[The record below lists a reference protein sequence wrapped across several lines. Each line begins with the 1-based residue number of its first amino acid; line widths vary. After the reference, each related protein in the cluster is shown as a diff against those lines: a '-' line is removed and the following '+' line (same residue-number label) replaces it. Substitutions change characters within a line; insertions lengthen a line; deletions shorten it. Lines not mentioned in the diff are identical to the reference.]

1 VWTLSARAAI
11 SAVLLGA
18 ALAMLSGEFLRDALA
33 QVPKGSPD
41 VVAAAIRAIL
51 AQADAAHVRE

>member
-1 VWTLSARAAI
+1 
-11 SAVLLGA
+11 VLLGA
-18 ALAMLSGEFLRDALA
+18 ALAMLSGEFLRNALA

-51 AQADAAHVRE
+51 AQADAAHVS